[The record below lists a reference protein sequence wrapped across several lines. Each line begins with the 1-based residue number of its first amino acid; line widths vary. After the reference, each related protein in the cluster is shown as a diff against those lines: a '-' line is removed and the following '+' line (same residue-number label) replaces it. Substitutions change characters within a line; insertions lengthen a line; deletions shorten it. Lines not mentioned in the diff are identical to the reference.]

1 MEAPRKNIGERGP
14 ADRLLYHQDFFRTF
28 QDIMKRVSTARRSM
42 NVLHDITEVVARSM
56 GVKGSALFL
65 LDRRKR
71 VLEVVS
77 SYGLSSRYLTKG
89 PVLAD
94 RSIKE
99 SLEGMSVC
107 VDDVSTDPRIQYPEE
122 AAQEGIRSI
131 LSAPVIFK
139 RRVIGVLRVYTS
151 VPTEFSMED
160 VEFVEGL
167 ADLAALVIEYNRLVL
182 GAKHSLEALKL
193 MAASPAKSK

>member
-1 MEAPRKNIGERGP
+1 MEARRTAAGQEEPR
-14 ADRLLYHQDFFRTF
+14 DRLLYHQDFFRTF
-28 QDIMKRVSTARRSM
+28 RDIMKRVSTTRRSM
-42 NVLHDITEVVARSM
+42 NVLHDITEAVARSM

-77 SYGLSSRYLTKG
+77 SYGLSERYLKKG

-99 SLEGMSVC
+99 GLGGMSVC
-107 VDDVSTDPRIQYPEE
+107 VDDVSTDPRIQYPQE
-122 AAQEGIRSI
+122 AAREGIRSI
-131 LSAPVIFK
+131 LSAPMVFK
-139 RRVIGVLRVYTS
+139 KKVIGVLRVYAS

-160 VEFVEGL
+160 VAFVEGL
-167 ADLAALVIEYNRLVL
+167 ADLAALVIEYNRLVS
-182 GAKHSLEALKL
+182 GAKQSLDALKKL
-193 MAASPAKSK
+193 AGRPARRG

>member
-1 MEAPRKNIGERGP
+1 MEARTKRQEGREPGEQ
-14 ADRLLYHQDFFRTF
+14 LLYHQDFFRTF
-28 QDIMKRVSTARRSM
+28 REIMKRVSTTRRSM
-42 NVLHDITEVVARSM
+42 NVLHDITEAVARSM

-77 SYGLSSRYLTKG
+77 SYGLSERYLKKG

-107 VDDVSTDPRIQYPEE
+107 VDDVSTDPRIQYPQE
-122 AAQEGIRSI
+122 AAREGICSI
-131 LSAPVIFK
+131 LSAPMVFK
-139 RRVIGVLRVYTS
+139 KKVIGVLRVYAS

-160 VEFVEGL
+160 VDFVEGL
-167 ADLAALVIEYNRLVL
+167 ADLAALVIEYNRLVS
-182 GAKHSLEALKL
+182 GAKQSLDALKKL
-193 MAASPAKSK
+193 AGRPARKK

>member
-1 MEAPRKNIGERGP
+1 MEPKTKRQEGREPG
-14 ADRLLYHQDFFRTF
+14 DRLLYHQDFFRTF
-28 QDIMKRVSTARRSM
+28 REIMKRVSVTRRSM
-42 NVLHDITEVVARSM
+42 SVLHDITEAVARSM

-77 SYGLSSRYLTKG
+77 SYGLSDQYLKKG

-99 SLEGMSVC
+99 GLEGMSVC
-107 VDDVSTDPRIQYPEE
+107 VDDVSTDPRIQYPQE
-122 AAQEGIRSI
+122 AAREGICSI
-131 LSAPVIFK
+131 LSAPIIFK
-139 RRVIGVLRVYTS
+139 KKVIGVLRVYAS

-160 VEFVEGL
+160 VDFVEGL
-167 ADLAALVIEYNRLVL
+167 ADLAALVIEYNRLVS
-182 GAKHSLEALKL
+182 GAKLSLDALKKL
-193 MAASPAKSK
+193 TGPPRGRK

>member
-1 MEAPRKNIGERGP
+1 MEARTKRQEGRGP
-14 ADRLLYHQDFFRTF
+14 GEQLLYHQDFFRTF
-28 QDIMKRVSTARRSM
+28 RDIMKRVSTTRRSM
-42 NVLHDITEVVARSM
+42 NVLHDITEAVTRSM

-65 LDRRKR
+65 LNRKKG

-77 SYGLSSRYLTKG
+77 SFGLSDRYLKKG

-107 VDDVSTDPRIQYPEE
+107 VDDVSADPRIQYPQE
-122 AAQEGIRSI
+122 AALEGIRSI
-131 LSAPVIFK
+131 LSAPMVFK
-139 RRVIGVLRVYTS
+139 KKVIGVLRVYAS

-160 VEFVEGL
+160 VDFVEGL
-167 ADLAALVIEYNRLVL
+167 ADLAALIIEYNRLVSGAKQSL
-182 GAKHSLEALKL
+182 GALKEL
-193 MAASPAKSK
+193 AGRPAGKR

>member
-1 MEAPRKNIGERGP
+1 MEARTKRQEGREPG
-14 ADRLLYHQDFFRTF
+14 DRLLYHQDFFRTF
-28 QDIMKRVSTARRSM
+28 REIMKRVSTTRRSM
-42 NVLHDITEVVARSM
+42 NVLHDITEAVARSM

-77 SYGLSSRYLTKG
+77 SYGLSEQYLKKG

-99 SLEGMSVC
+99 GLEGMSVC
-107 VDDVSTDPRIQYPEE
+107 VDDVSTDPRIQYPQE
-122 AAQEGIRSI
+122 AAREGIRSI
-131 LSAPVIFK
+131 LSAPIVFK
-139 RRVIGVLRVYTS
+139 KKVIGVLRVYAS

-160 VEFVEGL
+160 VDFVEGL
-167 ADLAALVIEYNRLVL
+167 ADLAALVIEYNRLVC
-182 GAKHSLEALKL
+182 GAKLSLDALKKL
-193 MAASPAKSK
+193 TGPPGGRK

>member
-1 MEAPRKNIGERGP
+1 
-14 ADRLLYHQDFFRTF
+14 
-28 QDIMKRVSTARRSM
+28 
-42 NVLHDITEVVARSM
+42 VARSM

-77 SYGLSSRYLTKG
+77 SYGLSERYLKKG

-99 SLEGMSVC
+99 GLGGMSVR
-107 VDDVSTDPRIQYPEE
+107 VDDVSTDPRIQYPQE
-122 AAQEGIRSI
+122 AAREGIRSI
-131 LSAPVIFK
+131 LSAPMVFK
-139 RRVIGVLRVYTS
+139 KKVIGVLRVYAS

-160 VEFVEGL
+160 VAFVEGL
-167 ADLAALVIEYNRLVL
+167 ADLAALVIEYNRLVS
-182 GAKHSLEALKL
+182 GAKQSLDALKKL
-193 MAASPAKSK
+193 AGRPARRG